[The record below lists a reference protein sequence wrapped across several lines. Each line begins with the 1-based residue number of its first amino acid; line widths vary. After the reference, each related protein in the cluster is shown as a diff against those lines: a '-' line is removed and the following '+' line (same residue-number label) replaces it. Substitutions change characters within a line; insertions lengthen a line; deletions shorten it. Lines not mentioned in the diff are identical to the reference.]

1 MCIRDSPGIILI
13 DELVYGRSISIDTT
27 GSRLLVGTAN
37 GTIVTQSLEDSSEGA
52 VLQPSGPGDLGVSAI
67 ATGADGVIWAVTG
80 CDLRFLPPGDGNGAT
95 TNWEEYQFCS
105 SSSDQATDILVSS
118 GSLMISTEAN
128 GVYVI
133 NYNLSSNQSIVGI
146 QSIDRWDS
154 GNFLA
159 SNRITDLQMMGNQL
173 LISTENAGISR
184 RDMSTS
190 TWLSRWSTG
199 NALASNNIVGTS
211 VSDGWLH
218 VLAGNTL
225 QSYEISTGV
234 FRAQETVQGIGLLD
248 NAVSISSWP
257 SGIGFRA
264 VSYTHLTLP
273 TKA

>member
-1 MCIRDSPGIILI
+1 
-13 DELVYGRSISIDTT
+13 
-27 GSRLLVGTAN
+27 
-37 GTIVTQSLEDSSEGA
+37 
-52 VLQPSGPGDLGVSAI
+52 
-67 ATGADGVIWAVTG
+67 
-80 CDLRFLPPGDGNGAT
+80 
-95 TNWEEYQFCS
+95 
-105 SSSDQATDILVSS
+105 
-118 GSLMISTEAN
+118 MISTEAN

-218 VLAGNTL
+218 GLAGNTL

-234 FRAQETVQGIGLLD
+234 FRAQ
-248 NAVSISSWP
+248 
-257 SGIGFRA
+257 
-264 VSYTHLTLP
+264 
-273 TKA
+273 

>member
-1 MCIRDSPGIILI
+1 M
-13 DELVYGRSISIDTT
+13 
-27 GSRLLVGTAN
+27 
-37 GTIVTQSLEDSSEGA
+37 
-52 VLQPSGPGDLGVSAI
+52 GVSAI

-80 CDLRFLPPGDGNGAT
+80 SDLRFLPPGDGNAT

-199 NALASNNIVGTS
+199 NALASNNIVKFQYLMVGYTFLQVTHFQS
-211 VSDGWLH
+211 RNLNRVFELRKPCKVLDCWITQFRFHHGPLALVSEDL
-218 VLAGNTL
+218 VLGC
-225 QSYEISTGV
+225 Q
-234 FRAQETVQGIGLLD
+234 F
-248 NAVSISSWP
+248 
-257 SGIGFRA
+257 
-264 VSYTHLTLP
+264 
-273 TKA
+273 